1 MQKRVLLSAAA
12 LASLVACSTYDPYY
26 TSNPPN
32 PDPAPSSAMRTAPA
46 PSVATAPAAP
56 APVTVAPL
64 SANVAPASGT
74 VAPGTIG
81 YRAGYGVIE
90 SISLVYQPRPASAS
104 AGASVSNTPDPGPY
118 RMTVR
123 MDDGSLQSMVVDSR
137 TFMVGDRVQMM
148 NDGRVARL

>member
-12 LASLVACSTYDPYY
+12 LASLAACSTYDPYY
-26 TSNPPN
+26 SSNPPN
-32 PDPAPSSAMRTAPA
+32 PDPAPSSAMRTVPPA
-46 PSVATAPAAP
+46 TVATAPAS
-56 APVTVAPL
+56 APVTVAPV
-64 SANVAPASGT
+64 AVAPASGAA
-74 VAPGTIG
+74 APGTIG

-104 AGASVSNTPDPGPY
+104 TGSSISNTPDPGPY

-148 NDGRVARL
+148 TDGRVARL

>member
-12 LASLVACSTYDPYY
+12 LASLAACSAYDPYY
-26 TSNPPN
+26 TPNPPN
-32 PDPAPSSAMRTAPA
+32 PDPAPSSAMRTAPPPA
-46 PSVATAPAAP
+46 VAATP
-56 APVTVAPL
+56 APVAVAPVT
-64 SANVAPASGT
+64 NVAPGS
-74 VAPGTIG
+74 VA

-90 SISLVYQPRPASAS
+90 SISLVYQPRPPSAS
-104 AGASVSNTPDPGPY
+104 TGSSISNTPDPGPY

-148 NDGRVARL
+148 SDGRVARL